1 MSKIQTIRKFIF
13 YFLLFAAMIWI
24 MIMYRDYSAM
34 LPFYMFI
41 MIFAIEGI
49 PFFIFVI
56 RGVKV
61 SIRVERDMQQY
72 SGRFEFHV
80 RVSNKSIYP
89 FKMVHMKI
97 KINRKYGNEA
107 IYRNIEIP
115 LNGKQKQDII
125 VSANRIGCG
134 YIEIKAESVYIYD
147 ILGVFGRKYRKLIHP
162 VEVVLLPTAQEMFI
176 DLEQVPYIEVDESDV
191 FSKDR
196 AGDDTSETFGIREF
210 VDGDSLNKIHWKLS
224 ARMNDTMVREFSM
237 PVETNVYVYV
247 DLYQEAD
254 IDAALQNSIS
264 AAYALMGEEV
274 PFFMC
279 WFDETDMCMRRQLPK
294 SFEEI
299 DDIMCR
305 VMRLNL
311 FYKNPATDEILNRF
325 SNEFHVVYPVFKL
338 PASS

>member
-1 MSKIQTIRKFIF
+1 MSRIQTIRKCIF
-13 YFLLFAAMIWI
+13 YFLLFTVMMWI

-34 LPFYMFI
+34 LPFYMFL
-41 MIFAIEGI
+41 MVFAVEGI
-49 PFFIFVI
+49 PFFIVVAKA
-56 RGVKV
+56 VKV
-61 SIRVERDMQQY
+61 SIRVEQDMQQY

-115 LNGKQKQDII
+115 LNGKQKQNIS

-134 YIEIKAESVYIYD
+134 YILIEAESVYIYD
-147 ILGVFGRKYRKLIHP
+147 TLGVFGRKYRRTMNP

-196 AGDDTSETFGIREF
+196 AGEDTSETFGIREF

-224 ARMNDTMVREFSM
+224 ARMNNTMVREFSM

-247 DLYQEAD
+247 DLCRASD
-254 IDAALQNSIS
+254 IDAALQNGIS
-264 AAYALMGEEV
+264 AAYALMGEET

-279 WFDETDMCMRRQLPK
+279 WFDESDMCMRRQRPK

-311 FYKNPATDEILNRF
+311 FDRNPATDEILNRF
-325 SNEFHVVYPVFKL
+325 SNESHVVYPVFQL